1 MASKETSD
9 NSGTNKVVIS
19 VVDDDRSVRSAI
31 SSLLRSEGFASRS
44 FESAE
49 DFLES
54 GLKSVTRC
62 LILDVRMKG
71 MSGLELQSV
80 LIGAGVATPTVFIS
94 AHADSGARARAM
106 NSGAVAFLSK
116 PFSKEE
122 LLSCVQAALA
132 IRP

>member
-1 MASKETSD
+1 MVSFDTSD
-9 NSGTNKVVIS
+9 SGATNEVVIS

-54 GLKSVTRC
+54 GLESVTRC

-80 LIGAGVATPTVFIS
+80 LANAGISVPTVFIS
-94 AHADSGARARAM
+94 AHADAGARARAI

-122 LLSCVQAALA
+122 LLGCVHAALA

>member
-1 MASKETSD
+1 MAGVDTTDRSA
-9 NSGTNKVVIS
+9 TNEVVIS

-54 GLKSVTRC
+54 GLETVTRC

-80 LIGAGVATPTVFIS
+80 LANAGMSVPTVFIS
-94 AHADSGARARAM
+94 AHADVGARSRAM
-106 NSGAVAFLSK
+106 NNGAVAFLSK

-122 LLSCVQAALA
+122 LLGCVQAALA
-132 IRP
+132 IRS